1 MRTGKSKKYIA
12 IRSSTTN
19 WNTQVGAISN
29 NPPRQQPVRQ
39 QQPVQQTNTN
49 KELCWSCGG
58 IFTPGRIAQ
67 CTAKQAQCSIC
78 KKTGHFAKMCRCKKP
93 PLPQRRN
100 QPRGG
105 CRRPQ
110 GPTQSQLR
118 VRQIQENL

>member
-1 MRTGKSKKYIA
+1 MRTGKSKKNIA

-58 IFTPGRIAQ
+58 IFTPNASHSAQ
-67 CTAKQAQCSIC
+67 LNKHNAASAKRQVILLRCAVATCT
-78 KKTGHFAKMCRCKKP
+78 
-93 PLPQRRN
+93 
-100 QPRGG
+100 
-105 CRRPQ
+105 
-110 GPTQSQLR
+110 
-118 VRQIQENL
+118 V